1 MHSSFAILLMTFAAM
16 ANATDSVDT
25 FVDRLLDRSFANGDT
40 ELDNTVLGKGA
51 MRMATP
57 SAAKVP
63 SLAKPLGST
72 RSANTFA
79 QQLPQI
85 RGAAFIPSAVQKSR
99 GAVVPQAHWTEK
111 EISFNYEN
119 IQFPY
124 EEVKPSEVMQML
136 KEGWILLDVRQQEQV
151 ERAQIHSAVE
161 VPLYVLK
168 DDMQSPMGIYQ
179 EMVAFGLGG
188 WWMGGRPMKENQN
201 FVRAVW
207 RRLGK
212 NAKRNAKILVVCQTG
227 LRSKQALKELHLAGF
242 QNLAL
247 VKGGLNA
254 VRNNEIPCEEEG
266 CRLDM
271 AGSGSLAGM
280 IGWRAN

>member
-1 MHSSFAILLMTFAAM
+1 MLLMAFAAM
-16 ANATDSVDT
+16 ANATESADTLVD
-25 FVDRLLDRSFANGDT
+25 LLVDRSFANDDT
-40 ELDNTVLGKGA
+40 ELDNTVLAKVGN

-63 SLAKPLGST
+63 SLAKPMGST
-72 RSANTFA
+72 RSANTFS

-99 GAVVPQAHWTEK
+99 GAVVPQAHWADK
-111 EISFNYEN
+111 EITFNYEN
-119 IQFPY
+119 IKFPY
-124 EEVKPSEVMQML
+124 EEVKPEEVENML
-136 KEGWILLDVRQQEQV
+136 KQGWILLDVRQHEQV
-151 ERAQIHSAVE
+151 ERAQIHNAVE
-161 VPLYVLK
+161 VPLFVLK
-168 DDMQSPMGIYQ
+168 NDLQSPMGIYQ
-179 EMVAFGLGG
+179 EMVAYGLGG

-201 FVRAVW
+201 FVRNVQKT
-207 RRLGK
+207 LGK
-212 NAKRNAKILVVCQTG
+212 NAKILAVCQTG

-242 QNLAL
+242 KNLAL

-266 CRLDM
+266 CRLDL